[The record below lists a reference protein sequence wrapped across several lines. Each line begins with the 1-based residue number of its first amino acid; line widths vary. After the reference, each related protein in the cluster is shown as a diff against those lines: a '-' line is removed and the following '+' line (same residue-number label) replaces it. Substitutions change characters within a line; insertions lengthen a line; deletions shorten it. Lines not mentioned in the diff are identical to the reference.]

1 MISATIKNVA
11 TRSNL
16 SVIKVL
22 QQTSHYQQFAP
33 ISCCRHLQNFQLS
46 ESPRLKIQNVPI
58 TGLLGNKLSYVN
70 EFIFSKSIHTQ
81 SSLLFKYANTLEQK
95 VKDDIKADIK
105 DETKSTVET
114 GKEEQQQV
122 SLDDISKLGLF
133 ARFKKMAKDYWYV
146 LLPVH
151 VASSSLWLV
160 GFYYISKR

>member
-1 MISATIKNVA
+1 MISATIKNFA

-16 SVIKVL
+16 SVFKIL

-58 TGLLGNKLSYVN
+58 TGLLGNKLSYAN

-81 SSLLFKYANTLEQK
+81 SSLLFKYANSLEQK
-95 VKDDIKADIK
+95 VKDDNKNEIK
-105 DETKSTVET
+105 DETKSTVDVS
-114 GKEEQQQV
+114 KEQQQT

-151 VASSSLWLV
+151 VSSSSIWLV

>member
-1 MISATIKNVA
+1 MISATIKNFV
-11 TRSNL
+11 TRCNS
-16 SVIKVL
+16 SVFKVL

-33 ISCCRHLQNFQLS
+33 ISCCRHLQNCQFS
-46 ESPRLKIQNVPI
+46 EIPRQKFQNVPI
-58 TGLLGNKLSYVN
+58 TGLLGNKLSNVN

-95 VKDDIKADIK
+95 VKDDIKDELK
-105 DETKSTVET
+105 DDKKNTVDAAR
-114 GKEEQQQV
+114 EEQQA
-122 SLDDISKLGLF
+122 SLDDISKLGLI

-151 VASSSLWLV
+151 VASSSIWLV

>member
-1 MISATIKNVA
+1 MISATFKNFV

-16 SVIKVL
+16 SVFKVL

-58 TGLLGNKLSYVN
+58 TGLLGNKFSYVN
-70 EFIFSKSIHTQ
+70 EFSFSKSIHTQ
-81 SSLLFKYANTLEQK
+81 SSLLFKYSNSLEQK
-95 VKDDIKADIK
+95 VKDEIKGELTDDK
-105 DETKSTVET
+105 KSTADAT
-114 GKEEQQQV
+114 KEEHQT
-122 SLDDISKLGLF
+122 SLDDLSKLGLF

-151 VASSSLWLV
+151 VASSSIWLI